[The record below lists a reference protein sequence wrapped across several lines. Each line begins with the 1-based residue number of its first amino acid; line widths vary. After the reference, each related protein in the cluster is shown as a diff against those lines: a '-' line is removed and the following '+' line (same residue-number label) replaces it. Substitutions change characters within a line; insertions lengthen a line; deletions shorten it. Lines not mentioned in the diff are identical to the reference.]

1 MLITEVKVDPRVKRT
16 RQLLQDALDDLLSEK
31 SFNQITVQDI
41 TERAGLNRATFYAH
55 FEDKYALL
63 NHSVREGFQAILD
76 KNLPE
81 SPTFTPEN
89 LRRLILSVCE
99 YLGGFAGHCAPISVP
114 STEQLMM
121 VLQVQVYLDEVL
133 LQWLNQ
139 AAKNT
144 QKTAS
149 LPNVV
154 ARMISWTVFGAVSQW
169 SRGGR
174 KISRRKTHRS
184 GTCRTDRWIGWVF

>member
-99 YLGGFAGHCAPISVP
+99 YLGGFAGSLCAGIRSEYRTTDDGATGTGV
-114 STEQLMM
+114 SGRG
-121 VLQVQVYLDEVL
+121 
-133 LQWLNQ
+133 
-139 AAKNT
+139 AAAMAQSSCQEYEKNR
-144 QKTAS
+144 QSA
-149 LPNVV
+149 
-154 ARMISWTVFGAVSQW
+154 QC
-169 SRGGR
+169 GR
-174 KISRRKTHRS
+174 A
-184 GTCRTDRWIGWVF
+184 DD